1 MNLRIVD
8 GQGNPGD
15 RDPDVVNML
24 ESEEDSVRI
33 SALGTI
39 AGLHETSYLP
49 HIVACLYH
57 LNPEVRSKAAIAMRG
72 IKDPIIA
79 EIALMTLVTEKD
91 PDVIFDLILTFLYRP
106 KKEAVDELLTYLDYP
121 DYRVRSA
128 AVDVLGALGGV
139 FARYDIIKPL
149 LPLLDDARPSVVMV
163 TLRSLVHLAES
174 LRDRKLLEEII
185 ASTLKLDG
193 NPNRMV
199 ADLAAT
205 VRQQI
210 NESLSMFGKD

>member
-1 MNLRIVD
+1 MSLEAVGGQD
-8 GQGNPGD
+8 GPAE
-15 RDPDVVNML
+15 RDPDLVSML
-24 ESEEDSVRI
+24 ESDEDSIR
-33 SALGTI
+33 ALGTV
-39 AGLHETSYLP
+39 AGLHESLYLP

-57 LNPEVRSKAAIAMRG
+57 PNPEVRSKAAIAMRG
-72 IKDPIIA
+72 VKDTIIA
-79 EIALMTLVTEKD
+79 DIALLALVTEKD
-91 PDVIFDLILTFLYRP
+91 PDVIFDLILIFLYRP

-163 TLRSLVHLAES
+163 TLRSLVHVAES
-174 LRDRKLLEEII
+174 LLDRQLLEQIVT
-185 ASTLKLDG
+185 STLKLDN

-199 ADLAAT
+199 ADLAVT
-205 VRQQI
+205 VRRQI
-210 NESLSMFGKD
+210 RESLSMLGKD

>member
-1 MNLRIVD
+1 MSLQAV
-8 GQGNPGD
+8 GGEGGPAE
-15 RDPDVVNML
+15 RDPDLVSML
-24 ESEEDSVRI
+24 ESDEDSIRI
-33 SALGTI
+33 SALGTV
-39 AGLHETSYLP
+39 AGLHESSYLP

-57 LNPEVRSKAAIAMRG
+57 PNPEVRSKAAIAMRG
-72 IKDPIIA
+72 VKDTIIA
-79 EIALMTLVTEKD
+79 DIALLALVTEKD
-91 PDVIFDLILTFLYRP
+91 PDVIFDLILIFLYRP

-163 TLRSLVHLAES
+163 TLRSLVHVAES
-174 LRDRKLLEEII
+174 LLDRQLLEQIVT
-185 ASTLKLDG
+185 STLKLDN

-199 ADLAAT
+199 ADLAVT
-205 VRQQI
+205 VRRQI
-210 NESLSMFGKD
+210 RESLSMLGKD